1 MTKFQFLKELEFSLK
16 NLSVLER
23 QDILKDYE
31 EHFTFGLEE
40 GKTEEQISFS
50 LGYPDEIAK
59 ELLSNYNIRII
70 NSNDSSNDK
79 SNNILKSFIIGI
91 ALLFFNLTFILGP
104 LLGLGGILLGFWITG
119 FSFLVSPILVLIK
132 SLFSL
137 LSFNLFE
144 LFSSIGL
151 SGFGILILIG
161 MFFVSKFLVK
171 ALIKYIKLNIK
182 LITGGI

>member
-1 MTKFQFLKELEFSLK
+1 MTKFQFLKELEFSLRD
-16 NLSVLER
+16 LSRLER

-31 EHFTFGLEE
+31 DHFNFGLEE

-50 LGYPDEIAK
+50 LGHPDEIAK

-70 NSNDSSNDK
+70 NSNDK

-104 LLGLGGILLGFWITG
+104 LLGLGGILLSFWITG

-161 MFFVSKFLVK
+161 MYFVSKFLIKV
-171 ALIKYIKLNIK
+171 LIKYIKLNIK
-182 LITGGI
+182 LITGGV